1 MISSNIPTPM
11 RALAIGAHPDDVEFG
26 AGATLAKWAA
36 NGCEVSLLICTDGS
50 KGSWDPSADTAELVE
65 IRKVEQRAAAEALG
79 VSGEIVFLDYVDGEL
94 DAGLEEREIVASWI
108 RKIKPDVVL
117 GHDPWK
123 RYRLH
128 PDHRNAGQL
137 TVEGIV
143 VARDPFFLKDS
154 ILPPHRPSELFLF
167 EPEECDHLETSEGYE
182 QQKLNALQSHKSQ
195 YVSTMGITKDNE
207 TKGLQDFRTRIS
219 EDLSAFGDLAG
230 IGMAEGFKRIREI

>member
-1 MISSNIPTPM
+1 M
-11 RALAIGAHPDDVEFG
+11 
-26 AGATLAKWAA
+26 
-36 NGCEVSLLICTDGS
+36 
-50 KGSWDPSADTAELVE
+50 
-65 IRKVEQRAAAEALG
+65 
-79 VSGEIVFLDYVDGEL
+79 
-94 DAGLEEREIVASWI
+94 ASWI